1 MQELAA
7 VPSVRQAVRMLKQMD
22 MQAPEWGDYR
32 EAGRVAL
39 SRVIEERMHGL
50 IGNRLAELEA
60 AGIADRRNGSYGRQL
75 LSSLGPL
82 ELQVPRTR
90 TFSPTGVLQAYAR
103 RER

>member
-60 AGIADRRNGSYGRQL
+60 AGIADRRNGS
-75 LSSLGPL
+75 
-82 ELQVPRTR
+82 
-90 TFSPTGVLQAYAR
+90 
-103 RER
+103 